1 MVGRGTPWLNARA
14 ALRACRLPPARG
26 RCYGSPV
33 RRPLLASSALTH
45 ALRLAS
51 LASLASL
58 AYVAL
63 AVAIP
68 RAGAAQDPPT
78 LSGYWTASALTE
90 QWSVSAWGQA
100 CGPRPRPQGAPGGAV
115 QIQQHGSELSISGAG
130 RSWSTAECWE
140 QMPGLAR
147 SKHSAS
153 GNARSWQT
161 RCTTPASDPR
171 RAVVTT
177 TTQATDASINMVETG
192 QYQFIIQDTTCSASV
207 TRTRTYT
214 LVRRDGEAPPAASAP
229 PPVASAPP
237 PVVSAPPAA
246 PAAAEKKP
254 AASRTC
260 DAPGEPARLEV
271 TPSRKLMRP
280 GERFQFRAL
289 VMDAEGCALPTRPTW
304 SIAPGPLA
312 SAATV
317 DATGA
322 LSLGAGAGEGALGL
336 VASVAGKGVTV
347 AIEVTSP
354 DRYDALLAAS
364 GLNEAGESE
373 QAAVVVIAAG
383 TIGGRTTSGED
394 LGRQRK
400 NLFVA
405 IVGGVA
411 ACLGFAGLILLRRG
425 RRRTGGEVEGPAST
439 AGAAGERDSAGAEG
453 APAPSGAALAGAAG
467 PAAGPVRPT
476 LRARGKICPTC
487 GDRYP
492 SEAMFC
498 GKDGTQLLLLN

>member
-1 MVGRGTPWLNARA
+1 M
-14 ALRACRLPPARG
+14 
-26 RCYGSPV
+26 
-33 RRPLLASSALTH
+33 RRPLLASPALLL
-45 ALRLAS
+45 ALLAS
-51 LASLASL
+51 SL
-58 AYVAL
+58 VA
-63 AVAIP
+63 AP
-68 RAGAAQDPPT
+68 RTGAAQDLPT
-78 LSGYWTASALTE
+78 LSGSWTASPLTE
-90 QWSVSAWGQA
+90 QWSVAAWGEA

-115 QIQQHGSELSISGAG
+115 QIQQQGSELSISGGG
-130 RSWSTAECWE
+130 RPWSTAECWE

-161 RCTTPASDPR
+161 RCTTPPNDPR

-177 TTQATDASINMVETG
+177 TTQATDTSIQMVETG
-192 QYQFIIQDTTCSASV
+192 QYQFIIQDTTCNASV

-214 LVRRDGEAPPAASAP
+214 LVRRAGDAPPAASAP
-229 PPVASAPP
+229 STA
-237 PVVSAPPAA
+237 SAPPAA
-246 PAAAEKKP
+246 ASAPPAASVKKP

-304 SIAPGPLA
+304 SIAPGPVA

-322 LSLGAGAGEGALGL
+322 LSIGADAGEGKLGL

-347 AIEVTSP
+347 SIEVTSP
-354 DRYDALLAAS
+354 DRYDALLATS
-364 GLNEAGESE
+364 GLNEAGESDE
-373 QAAVVVIAAG
+373 AASVTIATG
-383 TIGGRTTSGED
+383 TIGGRTTAGED

-425 RRRTGGEVEGPAST
+425 RRRAGGDLEGPAST
-439 AGAAGERDSAGAEG
+439 GSAFGERGAGAEEAPASAGAPLAE
-453 APAPSGAALAGAAG
+453 AP
-467 PAAGPVRPT
+467 VQPT
-476 LRARGKICPTC
+476 PPRGKICPTC
-487 GDRYP
+487 GERYP
-492 SEAMFC
+492 AEAMFC
-498 GKDGTQLLLLN
+498 GKDGTQLVLVN

>member
-1 MVGRGTPWLNARA
+1 MG
-14 ALRACRLPPARG
+14 
-26 RCYGSPV
+26 
-33 RRPLLASSALTH
+33 RPLLASPALLL
-45 ALRLAS
+45 ALLAS
-51 LASLASL
+51 SL
-58 AYVAL
+58 VA
-63 AVAIP
+63 AP
-68 RAGAAQDPPT
+68 RTGAAQELPT
-78 LSGYWTASALTE
+78 LSGAWTASPLTE
-90 QWSVSAWGQA
+90 QWSVAAWGEA
-100 CGPRPRPQGAPGGAV
+100 CGPRPQPQGAPGGAV
-115 QIQQHGSELSISGAG
+115 QIQQQGSELSISGAG
-130 RSWSTAECWE
+130 RPWSTAACWE

-153 GNARSWQT
+153 GDARSWQT
-161 RCTTPASDPR
+161 RCTTPPNDPR

-177 TTQATDASINMVETG
+177 TTQATDTSIQMVETG
-192 QYQFIIQDTTCSASV
+192 QYQFIIQGTTCNASV

-214 LVRRDGEAPPAASAP
+214 LVRRAGDAPPAASAP
-229 PPVASAPP
+229 ATA
-237 PVVSAPPAA
+237 SAPPAA
-246 PAAAEKKP
+246 ASAPPAASVKKP

-289 VMDAEGCALPTRPTW
+289 VMDAEGCALPTRPAW

-322 LSLGAGAGEGALGL
+322 LSVGADAGEGNLGL

-347 AIEVTSP
+347 SIEVTSP
-354 DRYDALLAAS
+354 DRYDALLATS
-364 GLNEAGESE
+364 GLNEAGESDE
-373 QAAVVVIAAG
+373 AASVTIATG
-383 TIGGRTTSGED
+383 TIGGRTTAGED

-425 RRRTGGEVEGPAST
+425 RRRAGGDLDGPAST
-439 AGAAGERDSAGAEG
+439 GSAFGERGGAGAEEAPASAGARLAE
-453 APAPSGAALAGAAG
+453 APVQ
-467 PAAGPVRPT
+467 PASPP
-476 LRARGKICPTC
+476 RGKICPTC
-487 GDRYP
+487 GALYP
-492 SEAMFC
+492 GEAMFC
-498 GKDGTQLLLLN
+498 GKDGTQLVLVN